1 LGHKKAKRSPKTRP
15 ADSAANAG
23 LAVVTSLTPVLCLV
37 VVLAAAAWVLEAV
50 KDHVFSL
57 PEYNPPVKVELTYPP
72 GAEWVEQEQWLPLI
86 RNSVA
91 VPEGSRLMDEGLL
104 EHIGSQITSSGW
116 VRRVGR
122 VTRGMDGTVS
132 VSCDYRRP
140 IAMMLTNEGQY
151 IAIDRD
157 GVRLPEV
164 YDRVDSNSGWMRIIG
179 VQCPIPPT
187 GQPFKETDLDAMA
200 AVRLAVLLFDQEETA
215 ARINGIDVSNFRG
228 RLDKWQTHIK
238 LWTRDGRMAKWGSAI
253 GEEIEEPNA
262 ADKLRN
268 LVLWLKKGSPQ
279 AYADLSVY
287 RTGWIEPVG
296 Q

>member
-1 LGHKKAKRSPKTRP
+1 MSRKKVKRSRTPKP
-15 ADSAANAG
+15 ADSGARTG
-23 LAVVTSLTPVLCLV
+23 LAILTSLTPLLCLIL
-37 VVLAAAAWVLEAV
+37 VLAGAVWMLEEV
-50 KDHVFSL
+50 KAYVFSL
-57 PEYNPPVKVELTYPP
+57 PEYNPPVRVDLTYPP
-72 GAEWVEQEQWLPLI
+72 GSEWVEQEQWLPLI
-86 RNSVA
+86 RASIN
-91 VPEGSRLMDEGLL
+91 VPDGVRLMEDGLL
-104 EHIGSQITSSGW
+104 QRIGTQIAESGW
-116 VRRVGR
+116 VREVGR
-122 VTRGMDGTVS
+122 VTRGMDGSVQ
-132 VSCDYRRP
+132 VSCLYRRP
-140 IAMMLTNEGQY
+140 IAMMLTNQGQY
-151 IAIDRD
+151 IAIDRE

-164 YDRVDSNSGWMRIIG
+164 YDRVDSKSGWMRIIG
-179 VQCPIPPT
+179 VQSALPDV
-187 GQPFKETDLDAMA
+187 GEPFDAACEDAVA

-253 GEEIEEPNA
+253 GEEIEEPDA